1 MLNKNNIVIK
11 DSVNMINMPLRNFAK
26 SFSLEVEKE
35 VMPYNVYTKENIDK
49 VYIPIVGALHYIK
62 DEDIERFIK
71 NIDDWGCRGTG
82 GAHMPQK
89 RDFDIIN
96 YSSK

>member
-1 MLNKNNIVIK
+1 
-11 DSVNMINMPLRNFAK
+11 MINMPLRNFAK
-26 SFSLEVEKE
+26 SFNLEVEKE

-89 RDFDIIN
+89 KRF
-96 YSSK
+96 